1 MLLHTT
7 SQNHINYQNS
17 LAMYKYSKDGISV
30 LTVLDK
36 RKVKKS
42 GLFPIK
48 VQIIYNRKQKYY
60 STGQEVSIR
69 EWEQLP
75 RSKTRKLSSI
85 RHNVENSFS
94 LVRQQVETL
103 AFRGEFSFDI
113 LNARLGR
120 YSGISVNSVF
130 LKKMEELKSNGQAN
144 TYFSYKG
151 TLHKIEQ
158 FAGKQISF
166 QEISINW
173 LNRCEH
179 FWLSTGSSY
188 SSMSFYFRNLKCI
201 MNMARKDGIIKE
213 NQYPFGKGKYE
224 VPSGSGR
231 KLALTLEQIKKLITY
246 TDGTKATEMY
256 RDLWFFSYLCN
267 GINFMDLLFLQYS
280 NIMDG
285 EICFV
290 RSKTSRTT
298 KHNKEI
304 HAIIT
309 PEMWNIIQKW
319 GNPRLSPQ
327 TYIFKYAR
335 GTEDAF
341 EKIRLVRRIITKC
354 NRRLKKIA
362 QDIGIFQLTTYTAR
376 HSFATVLKRGGAKTS
391 YISESLGHSNLS
403 VTEHYLAYFE
413 KEERIRNAQLLTN
426 FNL

>member
-1 MLLHTT
+1 MF
-7 SQNHINYQNS
+7 
-17 LAMYKYSKDGISV
+17 KYSKDGISV
-30 LTVLDK
+30 LTILDT
-36 RKVKKS
+36 RRAKKS
-42 GLFPIK
+42 GQFPVK
-48 VQIIYNRKQKYY
+48 VQVVYRRKQKYY
-60 STGQEVSIR
+60 STGKEVSKEDWARLLKVKSRLLAEIR
-69 EWEQLP
+69 SDIE
-75 RSKTRKLSSI
+75 S
-85 RHNVENSFS
+85 SFS
-94 LVRQQVETL
+94 TIKQQVNELITK
-103 AFRGEFSFDI
+103 GEFSI
-113 LNARLGR
+113 ETLSVRLGR
-120 YSGISVNSVF
+120 QMNDMTLRSAF
-130 LKKMEELKSNGQAN
+130 RLKMKELEANEQAN
-144 TYFSYKG
+144 TYLNYQSALKSLEDFGGSTIPLK
-151 TLHKIEQ
+151 ES
-158 FAGKQISF
+158 SF
-166 QEISINW
+166 
-173 LNRCEH
+173 
-179 FWLSTGSSY
+179 
-188 SSMSFYFRNLKCI
+188 
-201 MNMARKDGIIKE
+201 
-213 NQYPFGKGKYE
+213 PFGKNKYE
-224 VPSGSGR
+224 IPEGCGR
-231 KLALTLEQIKKLITY
+231 KLALTLSEIKKVMSY
-246 TDGTKATEMY
+246 QCETKDIEEF
-256 RDLWFFSYLCN
+256 RDLWVFSYLCN

>member
-1 MLLHTT
+1 M
-7 SQNHINYQNS
+7 SYQCET
-17 LAMYKYSKDGISV
+17 KDI
-30 LTVLDK
+30 
-36 RKVKKS
+36 
-42 GLFPIK
+42 
-48 VQIIYNRKQKYY
+48 
-60 STGQEVSIR
+60 E
-69 EWEQLP
+69 
-75 RSKTRKLSSI
+75 
-85 RHNVENSFS
+85 
-94 LVRQQVETL
+94 
-103 AFRGEFSFDI
+103 EF
-113 LNARLGR
+113 
-120 YSGISVNSVF
+120 
-130 LKKMEELKSNGQAN
+130 
-144 TYFSYKG
+144 
-151 TLHKIEQ
+151 
-158 FAGKQISF
+158 
-166 QEISINW
+166 
-173 LNRCEH
+173 
-179 FWLSTGSSY
+179 
-188 SSMSFYFRNLKCI
+188 
-201 MNMARKDGIIKE
+201 
-213 NQYPFGKGKYE
+213 
-224 VPSGSGR
+224 
-231 KLALTLEQIKKLITY
+231 
-246 TDGTKATEMY
+246 
-256 RDLWFFSYLCN
+256 RDLWVFSYLCN

-319 GNPRLSPQ
+319 GNPRLSSQ

-362 QDIGIFQLTTYTAR
+362 KDIGIFQLTTYTAR

>member
-1 MLLHTT
+1 MF
-7 SQNHINYQNS
+7 
-17 LAMYKYSKDGISV
+17 KYSKDGISV
-30 LTVLDK
+30 LTILDT
-36 RKVKKS
+36 RRAKKS
-42 GLFPIK
+42 GQFPVK
-48 VQIIYNRKQKYY
+48 VQVVYRRKQKYY
-60 STGQEVSIR
+60 STGKEVSKEDWARLLKVKSRLLAEIR
-69 EWEQLP
+69 SDIE
-75 RSKTRKLSSI
+75 S
-85 RHNVENSFS
+85 SFS
-94 LVRQQVETL
+94 TIKQQVNEL
-103 AFRGEFSFDI
+103 IQKGEFSI
-113 LNARLGR
+113 ETLSARLGR
-120 YSGISVNSVF
+120 QMNDMTLRSAF
-130 LKKMEELKSNGQAN
+130 RLKMKELEAYEQAN
-144 TYFSYKG
+144 TYLNYQSALKSLEDFGGS
-151 TLHKIEQ
+151 TIPLENIT
-158 FAGKQISF
+158 ID
-166 QEISINW
+166 W
-173 LNRCEH
+173 LKRCEK
-179 FWLSTGSSY
+179 FWMSEGKSY
-188 SSMSFYFRNLKCI
+188 SSISIYFRALKCVL
-201 MNMARKDGIIKE
+201 NRAVHDGIIKE
-213 NQYPFGKGKYE
+213 PSFPFGKNKYE
-224 VPSGSGR
+224 IPEGCGR
-231 KLALTLEQIKKLITY
+231 KLALTLSEIKKV
-246 TDGTKATEMY
+246 M
-256 RDLWFFSYLCN
+256 SYQCET
-267 GINFMDLLFLQYS
+267 
-280 NIMDG
+280 MDG